1 MVYSILP
8 NCRIKHL
15 ILNCLQYNKALVS
28 MAYPALFLL
37 LFLLEPPA
45 VTVQASRWC
54 RSIPPAKKVPSHGR
68 RNGMRLLNPTHSHLL
83 IVWIFLTVYSFFRY
97 QDLLFQSMVWNL
109 TDKTVQ
115 DPEQLGHSWSCAG
128 STGLAEIYPSH
139 IILCLQPSCMDML
152 QIFHIYFKFFKSS
165 MNVPLILFFFF

>member
-45 VTVQASRWC
+45 MTVQASRWC
-54 RSIPPAKKVPSHGR
+54 RSIPPAKPVPSHGR

-115 DPEQLGHSWSCAG
+115 GPEQLGHSWSCAG
-128 STGLAEIYPSH
+128 EGWVYWPCRDLSKSYYSMSTAILYGYATGISH
-139 IILCLQPSCMDML
+139 IFQV
-152 QIFHIYFKFFKSS
+152 F
-165 MNVPLILFFFF
+165 